1 MKQTIKLRESE
12 LRRMISES
20 VKRVLRENRD
30 NKKAELE
37 DAIRNVTGILHASI
51 EEDFGGCL
59 NKEELDNLYSTLSDA
74 LQKINASYDYG
85 PYEGEPYYFGY

>member
-1 MKQTIKLRESE
+1 MKLRESE
-12 LRRMISES
+12 LKRIIAES
-20 VKRVLRENRD
+20 VKRVLRENRG

-37 DAIRNVTGILHASI
+37 DAIRNVMGILNAFI